1 MMAGVAKALAASA
14 KTMMAPDRMPGMTCG
29 STMRRSTVKG
39 PAPSA
44 TAAFS
49 ICGSS
54 RCSAA
59 HTASTM

>member
-1 MMAGVAKALAASA
+1 MIAGVAKALAARA

-29 STMRRSTVKG
+29 STMRRRTVKG

-49 ICGSS
+49 IWGSR
-54 RCSAA
+54 RCRAA
-59 HTASTM
+59 HTAITM